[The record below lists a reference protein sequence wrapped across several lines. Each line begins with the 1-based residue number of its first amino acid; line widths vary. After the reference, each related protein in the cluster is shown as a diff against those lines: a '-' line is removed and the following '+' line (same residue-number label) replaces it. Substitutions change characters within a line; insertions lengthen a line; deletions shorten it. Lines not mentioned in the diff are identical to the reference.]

1 MYTLALKN
9 AYALFGISHD
19 NIMLALNWFL
29 TSVPMLKRYK
39 TKTAIRH
46 VLSACRQR
54 EKEGEADR
62 RTDRQRDSQTDRLNN
77 CEGRVRPKHKSSNHK
92 QIHKWRHTTLK
103 VWSYSHSKRSKV
115 KLDNKNNQT
124 SLTLFHLSQNSR
136 QQEKRAKVWS
146 NQLRPLKREPLIGFS
161 TEGTFLLICSIR
173 INTLLCSSYQ
183 TSDCMSSVPLLL
195 FIFYFLFTYMIYHG
209 RFYYYVWFVWF
220 AVRYF

>member
-39 TKTAIRH
+39 TKMAIRH

-62 RTDRQRDSQTDRLNN
+62 RTDRQRDRLNN

-92 QIHKWRHTTLK
+92 QIHK
-103 VWSYSHSKRSKV
+103 
-115 KLDNKNNQT
+115 
-124 SLTLFHLSQNSR
+124 
-136 QQEKRAKVWS
+136 
-146 NQLRPLKREPLIGFS
+146 
-161 TEGTFLLICSIR
+161 
-173 INTLLCSSYQ
+173 
-183 TSDCMSSVPLLL
+183 
-195 FIFYFLFTYMIYHG
+195 
-209 RFYYYVWFVWF
+209 
-220 AVRYF
+220 